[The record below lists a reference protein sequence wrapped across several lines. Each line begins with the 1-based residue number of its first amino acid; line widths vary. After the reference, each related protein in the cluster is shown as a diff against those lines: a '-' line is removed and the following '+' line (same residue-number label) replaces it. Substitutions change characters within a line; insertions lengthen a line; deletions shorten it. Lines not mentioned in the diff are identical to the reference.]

1 MYVRSRSSQV
11 MMTFPAESV
20 EGGSRFHTR
29 KSLEEGVCFF
39 AVAVVVHLFVYIVAS
54 YTEGHGKECVTE
66 MVRVESADSPLSAMA
81 GVKLLPKAQ
90 VNVRSHS
97 SISSQMIKIQSLSCR
112 VS

>member
-1 MYVRSRSSQV
+1 MFV
-11 MMTFPAESV
+11 FISV
-20 EGGSRFHTR
+20 
-29 KSLEEGVCFF
+29 
-39 AVAVVVHLFVYIVAS
+39 S
-54 YTEGHGKECVTE
+54 YAAGHRKECVTE